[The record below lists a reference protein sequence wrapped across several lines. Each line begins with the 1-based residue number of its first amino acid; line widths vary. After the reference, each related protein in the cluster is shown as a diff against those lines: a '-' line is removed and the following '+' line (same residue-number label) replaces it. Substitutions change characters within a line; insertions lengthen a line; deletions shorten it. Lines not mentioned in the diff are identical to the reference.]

1 MLWAVICTYSVLIF
15 PIFISVRIGF
25 TGKDKKLTLSA
36 KLFGFIKVFNVK
48 IVKTEGGLLMVKKS
62 GKNTFIPYKKLLGLK
77 KSFEPFKDYHVLRVK
92 TQLDI
97 GTKETIYAL
106 TGGFIVSFTEQTL
119 GVVLRELK
127 PYVKLDNAVY
137 VHENENVIK
146 LNAKIV
152 AVVNLLTAIIS
163 LIKIITEK
171 IIYVI
176 RRKQNKFGCRNR
188 A

>member
-1 MLWAVICTYSVLIF
+1 M
-15 PIFISVRIGF
+15 
-25 TGKDKKLTLSA
+25 
-36 KLFGFIKVFNVK
+36 
-48 IVKTEGGLLMVKKS
+48 
-62 GKNTFIPYKKLLGLK
+62 
-77 KSFEPFKDYHVLRVK
+77 LRVK

-106 TGGFIVSFTEQTL
+106 TGGFIVSFAEQTARAI
-119 GVVLRELK
+119 LRELK
-127 PYVKLDNAVY
+127 PYVKLDNVIY
-137 VHENENVIK
+137 VHENESVIR
-146 LNAKIV
+146 LNGKIV

>member
-1 MLWAVICTYSVLIF
+1 MLWAIICAYSVLIF
-15 PIFISVRIGF
+15 PIFISIGLGF

-36 KLFGFIKVFNVK
+36 RLFGFIKVFNAEF
-48 IVKTEGGLLMVKKS
+48 IKTEGGLLMIKKS

-106 TGGFIVSFTEQTL
+106 TGGFIVSFAEQTA
-119 GVVLRELK
+119 GAILRELK
-127 PYVKLDNAVY
+127 PYVKLDNVIY
-137 VHENENVIK
+137 VHENESVIR
-146 LNAKIV
+146 LNGKIV